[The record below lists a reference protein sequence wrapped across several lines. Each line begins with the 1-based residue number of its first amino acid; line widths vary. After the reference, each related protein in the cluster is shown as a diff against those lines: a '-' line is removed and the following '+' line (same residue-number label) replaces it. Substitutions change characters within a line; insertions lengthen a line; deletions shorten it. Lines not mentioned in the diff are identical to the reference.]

1 MDDFAAYKL
10 YAAIKLHFT
19 QKSYDVFATRGAV
32 KGLTPDKFRAR
43 KESGWFRVLARKF
56 NEPKEFVQFVVAC
69 AAYGTTNDVFDLQTS
84 FEHYANWIKNKQK
97 STRLILDDLDSIDD
111 LTPLIT
117 GTPPKIIE
125 WVIAGKLHVETAV
138 AVNRFKPYLSD
149 ELFTQDYLIFSREA
163 LKIKKLDRFVKYN
176 TDEINLVLTE
186 KIH

>member
-1 MDDFAAYKL
+1 MDEYAAYKL

-32 KGLTPDKFRAR
+32 KGLTPEKFRAR

-56 NEPKEFVQFVVAC
+56 KEPKEFVQFVVAC
-69 AAYGTTNDVFDLQTS
+69 AAYGSTNDVFDLQTS
-84 FEHYANWIKNKQK
+84 FEHYAKWIKNKQK
-97 STRLILDDLDSIDD
+97 STRLILDDLDLVDN

-125 WVIAGKLHVETAV
+125 WVIAGKISIETAV
-138 AVNRFKPYLSD
+138 AVNRHTPYLSE
-149 ELFTQDYLIFSREA
+149 ELFKEDYLIFSRVA
-163 LKIKKLDRFVKYN
+163 LTIKKLDRFVKYN
-176 TDEINLVLTE
+176 TDEINSVLAS